1 MCVACFIPDSVF
13 RISDEVSS
21 ALHDE
26 KPVVALE
33 SAIITHG
40 LPYPVNIECDIYFSC
55 CFHIS
60 VINLLPF
67 CTGCLG
73 IMNLLQV

>member
-1 MCVACFIPDSVF
+1 MLNVLGASTRMIFALFMLCISERFIPDSVF

-21 ALHDE
+21 ALDAG

-40 LPYPVNIECDIYFSC
+40 LPYPVNLECDI
-55 CFHIS
+55 
-60 VINLLPF
+60 LLD
-67 CTGCLG
+67 
-73 IMNLLQV
+73 II

>member
-1 MCVACFIPDSVF
+1 MWLVLERFFPYSIL

-21 ALHDE
+21 AVRDG

-40 LPYPVNIECDIYFSC
+40 MPYP
-55 CFHIS
+55 
-60 VINLLPF
+60 INLEWENVLSF
-67 CTGCLG
+67 CNCHVCSML
-73 IMNLLQV
+73 